1 MNEPSYPFK
10 SIEDKFTFEFESVS
24 NEKTIRKLIQ
34 FRLIDSNLTL
44 YNLALVD
51 VLDDKTVSDLSISNN
66 QDMPKVLSTVF
77 QSITYF
83 FEKNSTAKVLIQ
95 GSTKSR
101 TRLYQ
106 MAIVKYLS
114 EIEQNYSIW
123 GFINNEIELFAKG
136 KNYNGFIITQK

>member
-66 QDMPKVLSTVF
+66 LDMPKVLSTVF

-101 TRLYQ
+101 T
-106 MAIVKYLS
+106 
-114 EIEQNYSIW
+114 
-123 GFINNEIELFAKG
+123 
-136 KNYNGFIITQK
+136 

>member
-10 SIEDKFTFEFESVS
+10 SIEDKFTFELESVS